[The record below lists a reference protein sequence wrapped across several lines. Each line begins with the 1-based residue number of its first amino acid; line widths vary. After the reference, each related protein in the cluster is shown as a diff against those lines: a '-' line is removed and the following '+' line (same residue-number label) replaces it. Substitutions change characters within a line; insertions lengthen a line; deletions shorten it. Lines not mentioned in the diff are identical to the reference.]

1 MDDTRQHDDYDPSV
15 PQTAPPEAPRPPI
28 ESERCPLVN
37 KSAEQDLDAT
47 TPAIQ
52 EGEMVS
58 IEYKHSLA
66 TRWMHWINFPL
77 LFLMIYS
84 GILIYWA
91 DSQHEGLHAHQVY
104 RIGVGN
110 WTIFRF
116 FPQWLY
122 NTFHLKFQL
131 AQGLAYHFFFMW
143 FFALN
148 GLAYVGYTLASR
160 EWRNLVPTRDSL
172 KGAVDVVFHD
182 LDLSK
187 RPLPEQKFNHAQRIA
202 YTGVV
207 LMGAASLLA
216 GLAIY
221 KPSQLHVLTSLLGGY
236 EMARWFHF
244 CLTLSYVGFFI
255 VHVAQVIRAGWN
267 NFRSIITGYQIV
279 PADSVQKEASD
290 EQDSRAS

>member
-110 WTIFRF
+110 WTILRF
-116 FPQWLY
+116 FPRSFY

-148 GLAYVGYTLASR
+148 GLAYVGYTLVSG

-182 LDLSK
+182 LGVSK
-187 RPLPEQKFNHAQRIA
+187 RPLPKQKFNHAQRIA

-207 LMGAASLLA
+207 LMGAASLLT

-244 CLTLSYVGFFI
+244 CLTLLYVVFFV
-255 VHVAQVIRAGWN
+255 VHIAQVIRAGWN
-267 NFRSIITGYQIV
+267 NSRAMITGYRVSTNSKQE
-279 PADSVQKEASD
+279 EASD
-290 EQDSRAS
+290 EQSSLAS